1 MRRAGRQGASRWR
14 LYFVARALFDG
25 AMSYRPRLALATI
38 VAATA
43 AALAAPSSAQ
53 QPAQA
58 FTTATPATPSA
69 VIAASPESAWIS
81 MAAEDL
87 LVMTIEGGKRV
98 VVQLAPAMAPRHVA
112 NIRALAR
119 AHWWDGTSINRVQDN
134 YVVQWG
140 DATEKKPLPPGLSPT
155 SPADYALP
163 LATRRLQVTPLPYA
177 DPYAPKTGFVA
188 GWPVAM
194 DGDAAWLPHCY
205 GFVGVGRNLSPDAG
219 TGAELYAVIGQA
231 PRQLDRNIA
240 VVGRVIEG
248 MAHLSSLPRGSGD
261 LGFYTAQEHR
271 VPILSVR
278 LASDLPQAE
287 RPRFQ
292 QMDTTSP
299 SFADYLRLRANRK
312 DDFYD
317 RPAGGVDLCNA
328 PVPVRPTP

>member
-1 MRRAGRQGASRWR
+1 
-14 LYFVARALFDG
+14 VAPAP
-25 AMSYRPRLALATI
+25 A
-38 VAATA
+38 VAW
-43 AALAAPSSAQ
+43 Q
-53 QPAQA
+53 E
-58 FTTATPATPSA
+58 
-69 VIAASPESAWIS
+69 IAAD
-81 MAAEDL
+81 DL
-87 LVMTIEGGKRV
+87 LVMTIAGDRRIV
-98 VVQLAPAMAPRHVA
+98 IQLAPAFAPRHVG

-140 DATEKKPLPPGLSPT
+140 DSTEKKLLPQGLSPT
-155 SPADYALP
+155 STADYAMP
-163 LATRRLQVTPLPYA
+163 LDNRRLAVTPLGSP
-177 DPYAPKTGFVA
+177 DPYAPTAGFTG

-194 DGDAAWLPHCY
+194 DGSQAWLPHCY
-205 GFVGVGRNLSPDAG
+205 GYVGVGRNLLPDAG

-261 LGFYTAQEHR
+261 LGFYTAGEVK

-278 LASDLPQAE
+278 LASELPPAE

-292 QMDTTSP
+292 MMDTSSA
-299 SFADYLRLRANRK
+299 SFAAYLRLRANRK
-312 DDFYD
+312 DDFYE

-328 PVPVRPTP
+328 PVPVRPAPL